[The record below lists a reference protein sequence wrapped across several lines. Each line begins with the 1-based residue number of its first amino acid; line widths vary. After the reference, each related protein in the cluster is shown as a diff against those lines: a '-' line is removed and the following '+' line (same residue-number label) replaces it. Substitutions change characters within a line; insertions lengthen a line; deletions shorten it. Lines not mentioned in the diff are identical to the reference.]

1 VSGVII
7 INADDLGRSAEINQA
22 IFGTFKGGYCSSA
35 TIMPTMP
42 GFEEACSL
50 VHENKLLKNIG
61 LHLTLRD
68 GYPLTERMKKFS
80 AFCNTQ
86 GMLANVTVRSPL
98 FLSADEKLAL
108 AEEIRAQIA
117 RCRAFGLP
125 LTHLDSHYHTH
136 TNFAIAGVVISVAIE
151 QRIPHVRLTRNC
163 GRDVRSIKRGLKVL
177 FNQRLKAR
185 KLAGTDYFGSIGDFL
200 YLTRSHGSLEPRR
213 SMEIMVHPVL
223 GANGRIVDRGG
234 EQSIAEL
241 VGQIASYKQAVSYAF
256 AHSA

>member
-1 VSGVII
+1 MSGVII
-7 INADDLGRSAEINQA
+7 INSDDLGRSAEINQA
-22 IFGTFKGGYCSSA
+22 ILGSFKDGYCSSA

-68 GYPLTERMKKFS
+68 GYPLAERMKKFP
-80 AFCNTQ
+80 AFCNSN
-86 GMLANVTVRSPL
+86 GMLSNVTVRSPV
-98 FLSADEKLAL
+98 FLSADEKGAL

-117 RCRAFGLP
+117 RCRAFGLL

-136 TNFAIAGVVISVAIE
+136 TNLAIAGVVISIAVE
-151 QRIPHVRLTRNC
+151 QGIPHVKLTRNC
-163 GRDVRSIKRGLKVL
+163 GRDVRFIKRGLKAI

-200 YLTRSHGSLEPRR
+200 YLTRSAGTLPSQK

-241 VGQIASYKQAVSYAF
+241 VGQIGSYKQAVSYAF
-256 AHSA
+256 AHPA